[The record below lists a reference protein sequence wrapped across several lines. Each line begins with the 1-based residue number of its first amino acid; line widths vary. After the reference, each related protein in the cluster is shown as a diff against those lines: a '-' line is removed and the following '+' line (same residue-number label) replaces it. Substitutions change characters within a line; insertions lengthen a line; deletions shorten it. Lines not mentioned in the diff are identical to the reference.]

1 MTFTPEIFD
10 LEIGGY
16 SYAIEFNREG
26 LKEADSMGVTAN
38 NEMGLYD
45 RTAIVLYAGMKKN
58 HPFVTIKQ
66 ARNILDKAFDDGY
79 GLDSFADILDEFGRA
94 YKAVFTES
102 GEKKGKKIVSRR
114 SEAVPTK
121 K

>member
-10 LEIGGY
+10 LDIGGNTY
-16 SYAIEFNREG
+16 TIEFNRDG

-38 NEMGLYD
+38 SDMGLYD
-45 RTAIVLYAGMKKN
+45 RTTVVLYAGMKKN
-58 HPFVTIKQ
+58 HPFVTVKQ
-66 ARNILDKAFDDGY
+66 ARNILDKAFDEGY

-114 SEAVPTK
+114 SEATTK